1 MSVSD
6 PVADMLTK
14 IRNAAAAGH
23 EKVDVPSSK
32 LKLEIVKILKTEGF
46 IKNFKRLN
54 DAGENT
60 IRMFLKYDDNES
72 PVIHGIERVS
82 TPGRRVYSGYKMLPR
97 VYNGYGTLIL
107 STSVGV
113 ITGKHASEKQ
123 VGGEL
128 ICKVCCRRFMD
139 R

>member
-6 PVADMLTK
+6 PIADMLTK
-14 IRNAAAAGH
+14 IRNAASAGH
-23 EKVDVPSSK
+23 ESVDVPSSK
-32 LKLEIVKILKTEGF
+32 MKWEIISILKSEGY
-46 IKNFKRLN
+46 IKNFKKMTQEG
-54 DAGENT
+54 AGN
-60 IRMFLKYDDNES
+60 IRVFLKYDDNEL
-72 PVIHGIERVS
+72 PVIHGIEKVS
-82 TPGRRVYSGYKMLPR
+82 APGRRVYSGYKMLPR

-128 ICKVCCRRFMD
+128 ICKVW
-139 R
+139 

>member
-1 MSVSD
+1 M
-6 PVADMLTK
+6 
-14 IRNAAAAGH
+14 
-23 EKVDVPSSK
+23 
-32 LKLEIVKILKTEGF
+32 KILKTEGF

-54 DAGENT
+54 EAGEST
-60 IRMFLKYDDNES
+60 IRMFLKYDDNEL
-72 PVIHGIERVS
+72 PVIHGIEKVS
-82 TPGRRVYSGYKMLPR
+82 TPGGRVYS

-128 ICKVCCRRFMD
+128 ICKVW
-139 R
+139 